1 MLLIFV
7 LHSELYLTLLTVT
20 TNEIRDRRLKKFRLD
35 EKKRSLHFNDNDNEL
50 LVPDVLPTDIYRV
63 IGK

>member
-1 MLLIFV
+1 MK
-7 LHSELYLTLLTVT
+7 SE
-20 TNEIRDRRLKKFRLD
+20 IGDLKSLGLMK
-35 EKKRSLHFNDNDNEL
+35 KKRSLHFNDNDNEL